1 MFTRFCSCHIG
12 NIILIMLLLTCFH
25 TKAQNRKNNNDT
37 LAIAQMIEKAQQNSN
52 DTSVVLF
59 LETIAAAKEKLQ
71 TRTDPEIKNKIA
83 QQLIRALLDCS
94 IVYFRNLEYA
104 KALEQD
110 SLALK
115 LSVEYNQTTLKA
127 ESYFNLAEVF
137 LELSKFKTATDC
149 YRNSLEYYSE
159 MKDSSGKFWS
169 FLGMGIVQKQTGN
182 FSNAIDFYNQ
192 ALVVA
197 RQAKMQAEEASCL
210 NNLGNI
216 YRKQGDFSKA
226 MEAYQ
231 QSIEVFRTLN
241 DDEAVSDCLNNIGN
255 LYLDNGDPFRALD
268 YYKQAL
274 VINLEKNDQYRL
286 IIRYKNLAGAYTE
299 LKDYDNARQY
309 LDDALI
315 LADKSGDKSFLAS
328 CNMQI
333 GKLHS
338 LRKDYIIA
346 IAYYT
351 KAENIYDETGSIAEQ
366 CESLIQ
372 LAFAKIETGA
382 LKEARTDAKKA
393 LEMAVETGSLKSQ
406 LDANLCMVSCL
417 EKANALDESYPF
429 LQKAS
434 QLKDS
439 IYSSEK
445 YRTIEEIEAD
455 FARNELRREN
465 EILTQNSLLQKKAI
479 RAKNLILFLLGITLL
494 LSGAVIWLV
503 YKRQKE
509 ATREVGRVK
518 QSSEESIEK
527 LHVDLV
533 NKERELTTKT
543 ISINQKNQILEGLIG
558 ELDKLKNNN
567 PTSSSILQL
576 QNQLK
581 TELSP
586 NSWKEFEIQFNEVH
600 PGFQNQL
607 LKRFPGLSP
616 SERRLCSFL
625 RLDMNTREIASLTGQ
640 TFKSIEVARTRI
652 RKKMNLSR
660 EENLSNFIASI

>member
-1 MFTRFCSCHIG
+1 M
-12 NIILIMLLLTCFH
+12 
-25 TKAQNRKNNNDT
+25 KAQNKPNGKDT
-37 LAIAQMIEKAQQNSN
+37 LLIAQMLEQAQQNNN
-52 DTSVVLF
+52 DTSVVLY
-59 LETIAAAKEKLQ
+59 LETITAAREKLQ
-71 TRTDPEIKNKIA
+71 TQTNSEIENKIA
-83 QQLIRALLDCS
+83 RQLIRALLDCS

-104 KALEQD
+104 KALKQD

-115 LSVEYNQTTLKA
+115 LSHEYSQTILKA

-137 LELSKFKTATDC
+137 LEQSKFKSATDC
-149 YRNSLEYYSE
+149 YRSALENYSE
-159 MKDSSGKFWS
+159 MKDPSGIFWS
-169 FLGMGIVQKQTGN
+169 YLGMGIVQKQSGN
-182 FSNAIDFYNQ
+182 FGNAIDFYNQ
-192 ALVVA
+192 ALEVA
-197 RQAKMQAEEASCL
+197 KKSKMLAEEASCL

-226 MEAYQ
+226 MESYQ
-231 QSIEVFRTLN
+231 LAIEVFRTLN
-241 DDEAVSDCLNNIGN
+241 DDDAVSDCLNNIGN

-268 YYKQAL
+268 YYKQSLTTA
-274 VINLEKNDQYRL
+274 LEKNDQYRL
-286 IIRYKNLAGAYTE
+286 IIRYKNLAG
-299 LKDYDNARQY
+299 DNARQY
-309 LDDALI
+309 IDDALI

-328 CNMQI
+328 CNMQM

-338 LRKDYIIA
+338 LRNDYIIA

-351 KAENIYDETGSIAEQ
+351 KAENIYAETGSIAEQ

-372 LAFAKIETGA
+372 LAMAKIEKGA

-393 LEMAVETGSLKSQ
+393 LELAVQTGSLKSQ
-406 LDANLCMVSCL
+406 LDANQCMVICL

-429 LQKAS
+429 LQKVS

-439 IYSSEK
+439 IYSAEK
-445 YRTIEEIEAD
+445 YRTIEELEAD
-455 FARNELRREN
+455 FARNELKREN

-527 LHVDLV
+527 LHDDLV

-558 ELDKLKNNN
+558 ELDKLKNSN
-567 PTSSSILQL
+567 PTSSAILQL

-607 LKRFPGLSP
+607 LKRFPELSP

-660 EENLSNFIASI
+660 VDNLSNFIASI

>member
-1 MFTRFCSCHIG
+1 
-12 NIILIMLLLTCFH
+12 MLLLTCH
-25 TKAQNRKNNNDT
+25 NLKAQNKPNGKDT
-37 LAIAQMIEKAQQNSN
+37 LLIAQMLEKAQQNNN
-52 DTSVVLF
+52 DTSVVLY
-59 LETIAAAKEKLQ
+59 LETITAAREKLQ
-71 TRTDPEIKNKIA
+71 TQTNSEIENKIA
-83 QQLIRALLDCS
+83 RQLIRALLDCS

-104 KALEQD
+104 KALKQD

-115 LSVEYNQTTLKA
+115 LSHEYNQTTLKA

-137 LELSKFKTATDC
+137 LEQSKFKSATDC
-149 YRNSLEYYSE
+149 YRSALENYTE
-159 MKDSSGKFWS
+159 MKDPSGIFWS
-169 FLGMGIVQKQTGN
+169 YLGMGIVQKQSGN
-182 FSNAIDFYNQ
+182 FGNAIDFYNQ
-192 ALVVA
+192 ALEVA
-197 RQAKMQAEEASCL
+197 KKSKMLAEEASCL

-226 MEAYQ
+226 MESYQ
-231 QSIEVFRTLN
+231 LAIEVFRTLN
-241 DDEAVSDCLNNIGN
+241 DDDAVSDCLNNIGN

-268 YYKQAL
+268 YYKQSLTTA
-274 VINLEKNDQYRL
+274 LEKNDQYRL

-328 CNMQI
+328 CNMQM

-338 LRKDYIIA
+338 LRNDYIIA

-351 KAENIYDETGSIAEQ
+351 KAENIYAETGSIAEQ

-372 LAFAKIETGA
+372 LAMAKIEKGA

-393 LEMAVETGSLKSQ
+393 LELAVQTGSLKSQ
-406 LDANLCMVSCL
+406 LDANQCMVICL

-429 LQKAS
+429 LQKVS

-439 IYSSEK
+439 IYSAEK
-445 YRTIEEIEAD
+445 YRTIEELEAD
-455 FARNELRREN
+455 FARNELKREN

-527 LHVDLV
+527 LHDDLV

-558 ELDKLKNNN
+558 ELDKLKNSNAS
-567 PTSSSILQL
+567 SSSILQL

-586 NSWKEFEIQFNEVH
+586 NTWKEFEIQFNEVH

-607 LKRFPGLSP
+607 LKRFPELSP

-660 EENLSNFIASI
+660 VDNLSNFIASI

>member
-149 YRNSLEYYSE
+149 YRNALEYYSE

-274 VINLEKNDQYRL
+274 VINLGKNDQYRL

>member
-1 MFTRFCSCHIG
+1 
-12 NIILIMLLLTCFH
+12 L
-25 TKAQNRKNNNDT
+25 KAQNKPNGKDT
-37 LAIAQMIEKAQQNSN
+37 LLIAQMLEQAQQNNN
-52 DTSVVLF
+52 DTSVVLY
-59 LETIAAAKEKLQ
+59 LETITAAREKLQ
-71 TRTDPEIKNKIA
+71 TQTNSEIENKIA
-83 QQLIRALLDCS
+83 RQLIRALLDCS

-104 KALEQD
+104 KALKQD
-110 SLALK
+110 SMALK
-115 LSVEYNQTTLKA
+115 LSHEYNQTTLKA

-137 LELSKFKTATDC
+137 LEQSKFKSATDC
-149 YRNSLEYYSE
+149 YGSALENYSE
-159 MKDSSGKFWS
+159 MKDPSGIFWS
-169 FLGMGIVQKQTGN
+169 YLGMGIVQKQSGN
-182 FSNAIDFYNQ
+182 FGNAIDFYNQ
-192 ALVVA
+192 ALEVA
-197 RQAKMQAEEASCL
+197 KKSKMLAEEASCL

-226 MEAYQ
+226 MESYQ
-231 QSIEVFRTLN
+231 LAIEVFRMLK
-241 DDEAVSDCLNNIGN
+241 DDDAVSDCLNNIGN

-268 YYKQAL
+268 YYKQSLTTA
-274 VINLEKNDQYRL
+274 LEKNDQYRL

-309 LDDALI
+309 IDDALI

-328 CNMQI
+328 CNMQM

-338 LRKDYIIA
+338 LRNDYIIA

-351 KAENIYDETGSIAEQ
+351 KAENIYAETGSIAEQ

-372 LAFAKIETGA
+372 LAMAKIEKGA

-393 LEMAVETGSLKSQ
+393 LELAVQTGSLKSQ
-406 LDANLCMVSCL
+406 LDANQCMVICL

-429 LQKAS
+429 LQKVS

-439 IYSSEK
+439 IYSAEK
-445 YRTIEEIEAD
+445 YRTIEELEAD
-455 FARNELRREN
+455 FARNELKREN

-527 LHVDLV
+527 LHDDLV

-558 ELDKLKNNN
+558 ELDKLKNSN
-567 PTSSSILQL
+567 PTSSAILQL

-586 NSWKEFEIQFNEVH
+586 NTWKEFEIQFNEVH

-607 LKRFPGLSP
+607 LKRFPELSP

-660 EENLSNFIASI
+660 VDNLSNFIASI

>member
-1 MFTRFCSCHIG
+1 
-12 NIILIMLLLTCFH
+12 MLLLAFNNLR
-25 TKAQNRKNNNDT
+25 AQNKPNGNDT
-37 LAIAQMIEKAQQNSN
+37 LLIAQMLEKAQQNSN
-52 DTSVVLF
+52 DTSVVLY
-59 LETIAAAKEKLQ
+59 LETIKTAEEKLQ
-71 TRTDPEIKNKIA
+71 TRSNPEIKNKIA

-94 IVYFRNLEYA
+94 ILYFRNLEYA

-110 SLALK
+110 SMALK
-115 LSVEYNQTTLKA
+115 LSEEHNQIILKA
-127 ESYFNLAEVF
+127 ESYFCLAEIF
-137 LELSKFKTATDC
+137 LEQSKFKSASDC
-149 YRNSLEYYSE
+149 YRSALENYSE
-159 MKDSSGKFWS
+159 MKDPSGIFWS
-169 FLGMGIVQKQTGN
+169 YLGMGIVQKQTGN
-182 FSNAIDFYNQ
+182 FSSAIDFYNQ
-192 ALVVA
+192 ALEVA
-197 RQAKMQAEEASCL
+197 KQSKMQAEEASCL

-226 MEAYQ
+226 MESYQ
-231 QSIEVFRTLN
+231 HSIEVFRTLN
-241 DDEAVSDCLNNIGN
+241 DDDAVSDCLNNIGN

-274 VINLEKNDQYRL
+274 TTPFKNNDLYRL

-315 LADKSGDKSFLAS
+315 LADKSGDKTFLAS
-328 CNMQI
+328 CNMQM

-351 KAENIYDETGSIAEQ
+351 KAENIYAETGSIAEQ

-372 LAFAKIETGA
+372 LAHVKLETGET
-382 LKEARTDAKKA
+382 KEAKTDAKRA
-393 LEMAVETGSLKSQ
+393 LELAVETGSLKCQ

-417 EKANALDESYPF
+417 EKANAFDESYPF
-429 LQKAS
+429 LQKVS

-439 IYSSEK
+439 IYSAEK

-494 LSGAVIWLV
+494 LSGAVIWLI

-527 LHVDLV
+527 LHDNLIT
-533 NKERELTTKT
+533 KERELTTKT
-543 ISINQKNQILEGLIG
+543 ISINQKNQILEGLIT

-567 PTSSSILQL
+567 PTPSSIIQL

-586 NSWKEFEIQFNEVH
+586 NSWKEFEIQFNDVH

-607 LKRFPGLSP
+607 LKRFPELSP

-640 TFKSIEVARTRI
+640 SLKSIEVARTRI

>member
-59 LETIAAAKEKLQ
+59 LETITAAKEKLQ

-149 YRNSLEYYSE
+149 YRNALEYYSE

-274 VINLEKNDQYRL
+274 VINLGKNDQYRL

>member
-12 NIILIMLLLTCFH
+12 NIVLIMLLLTCFH
-25 TKAQNRKNNNDT
+25 SKAQNRKDNNDT
-37 LAIAQMIEKAQQNSN
+37 LAIAQMLEKAQQNSN
-52 DTSVVLF
+52 DTTVALY
-59 LETIAAAKEKLQ
+59 LETITAAKEKLQ
-71 TRTDPEIKNKIA
+71 TRANPEIKIKIA

-115 LSVEYNQTTLKA
+115 LSDEYKETTLKA

-137 LELSKFKTATDC
+137 LEQSKFKSATEC
-149 YRNSLEYYSE
+149 YRNALEYYSE
-159 MKDSSGKFWS
+159 MKDPSGRFWS
-169 FLGMGIVQKQTGN
+169 FLGLGIVQKQTGN
-182 FSNAIDFYNQ
+182 FGDAIDFYNQ

-226 MEAYQ
+226 MESYQ
-231 QSIEVFRTLN
+231 HAIEVFRTLN

-274 VINLEKNDQYRL
+274 AINLAQNDQYRL

-328 CNMQI
+328 CNMQM

-338 LRKDYIIA
+338 QRKDFIIA

-351 KAENIYDETGSIAEQ
+351 KAENIYAETGSIAEQ

-372 LAFAKIETGA
+372 LAFTKIETGA
-382 LKEARTDAKKA
+382 LKDARSDAKKA
-393 LEMAVETGSLKSQ
+393 LELAVETGSLKSQ

-429 LQKAS
+429 LQKVS

-439 IYSSEK
+439 IYTAEK

-479 RAKNLILFLLGITLL
+479 RAKNLILFLLGITLM

-533 NKERELTTKT
+533 TKERELTTKT

>member
-1 MFTRFCSCHIG
+1 
-12 NIILIMLLLTCFH
+12 L
-25 TKAQNRKNNNDT
+25 KAQNKPNGKDT
-37 LAIAQMIEKAQQNSN
+37 LLIAQMLEQAQQNNN
-52 DTSVVLF
+52 DTSVVLY
-59 LETIAAAKEKLQ
+59 LETITAAREKLQ
-71 TRTDPEIKNKIA
+71 TQTNSEIENKIA
-83 QQLIRALLDCS
+83 RQLIRALLDCS

-104 KALEQD
+104 KALKQD

-115 LSVEYNQTTLKA
+115 LSHEYSQTILKA

-137 LELSKFKTATDC
+137 LEQSKFKSATDC
-149 YRNSLEYYSE
+149 YRSALENYSE
-159 MKDSSGKFWS
+159 MKDPSGIFWS
-169 FLGMGIVQKQTGN
+169 YLGMGIVQKQSGN
-182 FSNAIDFYNQ
+182 FGNAIDFYNQ
-192 ALVVA
+192 ALEVA
-197 RQAKMQAEEASCL
+197 KKSKMLAEEASCL

-226 MEAYQ
+226 MESYQ
-231 QSIEVFRTLN
+231 LAIEVFRTLN
-241 DDEAVSDCLNNIGN
+241 DDDAVSDCLNNIGN

-268 YYKQAL
+268 YYKQSLTTA
-274 VINLEKNDQYRL
+274 LEKNDQYRL
-286 IIRYKNLAGAYTE
+286 IIRYKNLAG
-299 LKDYDNARQY
+299 DNARQY
-309 LDDALI
+309 IDDALI

-328 CNMQI
+328 CNMQM

-338 LRKDYIIA
+338 LRNDYIIA

-351 KAENIYDETGSIAEQ
+351 KAENIYAETGSIAEQ

-372 LAFAKIETGA
+372 LAMAKIEKGA

-393 LEMAVETGSLKSQ
+393 LELAVQTGSLKSQ
-406 LDANLCMVSCL
+406 LDANQCMVICL

-429 LQKAS
+429 LQKVS

-439 IYSSEK
+439 IYSAEK
-445 YRTIEEIEAD
+445 YRTIEELEAD
-455 FARNELRREN
+455 FARNELKREN

-527 LHVDLV
+527 LHDDLV

-558 ELDKLKNNN
+558 ELDKLKNSN
-567 PTSSSILQL
+567 PTSSAILQL

-607 LKRFPGLSP
+607 LKRFPELSP

-660 EENLSNFIASI
+660 VDNLSNFIASI

>member
-1 MFTRFCSCHIG
+1 MF
-12 NIILIMLLLTCFH
+12 LIVVTSL
-25 TKAQNRKNNNDT
+25 
-37 LAIAQMIEKAQQNSN
+37 
-52 DTSVVLF
+52 TSVRAQKSDIKPDSTLITHYLANAVNAEADSAIL
-59 LETIAAAKEKLQ
+59 LYNRAIQIAENCLLGFGSRQYKEDIKRKLVKAKLGLGLVFYK
-71 TRTDPEIKNKIA
+71 R
-83 QQLIRALLDCS
+83 
-94 IVYFRNLEYA
+94 LEYD
-104 KALEQD
+104 KALN
-110 SLALK
+110 LFTL
-115 LSVEYNQTTLKA
+115 TLKEAESLGDTELEA
-127 ESYFNLAEVF
+127 ESYFNIAELH
-137 LELSKFKTATDC
+137 LELSHFKDAM
-149 YRNSLEYYSE
+149 EYYKISLSKYE
-159 MKDSSGKFWS
+159 KINDDASQFWCYT
-169 FLGMGIVQKQTGN
+169 GMGIVQKQIGN
-182 FSNAIDFYNQ
+182 YSEAIEFYLK
-192 ALVVA
+192 ALKKAGIVGLSHEGA
-197 RQAKMQAEEASCL
+197 ICY
-210 NNLGNI
+210 NNLGNV
-216 YRKQGDFSKA
+216 YRKHGDFAMA
-226 MEAYQ
+226 MESYQ
-231 QSIEVFRTLN
+231 HSIEVFRNLN
-241 DDEAVSDCLNNIGN
+241 DDDAVSDCLNNIGN

-274 VINLEKNDQYRL
+274 TTPLKNNDLYRL

-315 LADKSGDKSFLAS
+315 LADKSGDKTFLAS
-328 CNMQI
+328 CNMQM

-351 KAENIYDETGSIAEQ
+351 KAENIYAETGSIAEQ

-372 LAFAKIETGA
+372 LAHVKLETGET
-382 LKEARTDAKKA
+382 KEAKTDAKKA
-393 LEMAVETGSLKSQ
+393 LELAEETGSLKCQ

-417 EKANALDESYPF
+417 EKANAFDESYPF
-429 LQKAS
+429 LQKVS

-439 IYSSEK
+439 IYSAEK

-494 LSGAVIWLV
+494 LSGAVIWLI

-527 LHVDLV
+527 LHDNLIT
-533 NKERELTTKT
+533 KERELTTKT
-543 ISINQKNQILEGLIG
+543 ISINQKNQILEGLIT

-567 PTSSSILQL
+567 PTPSSIIQL

-586 NSWKEFEIQFNEVH
+586 NSWKEFEIQFNDVH

-607 LKRFPGLSP
+607 LKRFPELSP

-640 TFKSIEVARTRI
+640 SLKSIEVARTRI

>member
-1 MFTRFCSCHIG
+1 M
-12 NIILIMLLLTCFH
+12 
-25 TKAQNRKNNNDT
+25 
-37 LAIAQMIEKAQQNSN
+37 
-52 DTSVVLF
+52 
-59 LETIAAAKEKLQ
+59 
-71 TRTDPEIKNKIA
+71 
-83 QQLIRALLDCS
+83 LDCS

-104 KALEQD
+104 KALKQD

-115 LSVEYNQTTLKA
+115 LSHEYNQTTLKA

-137 LELSKFKTATDC
+137 LEQSKFKSATDC
-149 YRNSLEYYSE
+149 YRSALENYSE
-159 MKDSSGKFWS
+159 MKDASGIFWS
-169 FLGMGIVQKQTGN
+169 YLGMGIVQKQSGN
-182 FSNAIDFYNQ
+182 FGNAIDFYNQ
-192 ALVVA
+192 ALEVA
-197 RQAKMQAEEASCL
+197 KKSKMLAEEASCL

-226 MEAYQ
+226 MESYQ
-231 QSIEVFRTLN
+231 LAIEVFRTLN
-241 DDEAVSDCLNNIGN
+241 DDDAVSDCLNNIGN

-268 YYKQAL
+268 YYKQSLTTA
-274 VINLEKNDQYRL
+274 LEKNDQYRL

-309 LDDALI
+309 IDDALI

-328 CNMQI
+328 CNMQM

-338 LRKDYIIA
+338 LRNDYIIA

-351 KAENIYDETGSIAEQ
+351 KAENIYAETGSIAEQ

-372 LAFAKIETGA
+372 LAMAKIEKGA

-393 LEMAVETGSLKSQ
+393 LELAVQTGSLKSQ
-406 LDANLCMVSCL
+406 LDANQCMVICL

-429 LQKAS
+429 LQKVS

-439 IYSSEK
+439 IYSAEK
-445 YRTIEEIEAD
+445 YRTTEELEAY
-455 FARNELRREN
+455 FARNELKREN

-527 LHVDLV
+527 LHDDLV

-558 ELDKLKNNN
+558 ELDKLKNSN
-567 PTSSSILQL
+567 PTSSAILQL

-586 NSWKEFEIQFNEVH
+586 NTWKEFEIQFNEVH

-607 LKRFPGLSP
+607 LKRFPELSP

-660 EENLSNFIASI
+660 VDNLSNFIASI

>member
-1 MFTRFCSCHIG
+1 M
-12 NIILIMLLLTCFH
+12 
-25 TKAQNRKNNNDT
+25 KAQNKPNGKDT
-37 LAIAQMIEKAQQNSN
+37 LLIAQMLEKAQQNNN
-52 DTSVVLF
+52 DTSVVLY
-59 LETIAAAKEKLQ
+59 LETITAAREKLQ
-71 TRTDPEIKNKIA
+71 TQTNSEIENKIA
-83 QQLIRALLDCS
+83 RQLIRALLDCS

-104 KALEQD
+104 KALKQD

-115 LSVEYNQTTLKA
+115 LSYEYNQTTLKA

-137 LELSKFKTATDC
+137 LEQSKFKSATDC
-149 YRNSLEYYSE
+149 YRSALENYSE
-159 MKDSSGKFWS
+159 MKDPSGIFWS
-169 FLGMGIVQKQTGN
+169 YLGMGIVQKQSGN
-182 FSNAIDFYNQ
+182 FGNAIDFYNQ
-192 ALVVA
+192 ALEVA
-197 RQAKMQAEEASCL
+197 KKSKMLAEEASCL

-226 MEAYQ
+226 MESYQ
-231 QSIEVFRTLN
+231 LAIEVFRTLN
-241 DDEAVSDCLNNIGN
+241 DDDAVSDCLNNIGN

-268 YYKQAL
+268 YYKQSLTTA
-274 VINLEKNDQYRL
+274 LEKNDQYRL

-309 LDDALI
+309 IDDALI

-328 CNMQI
+328 CNMQM

-338 LRKDYIIA
+338 LRNDYIIA

-351 KAENIYDETGSIAEQ
+351 KAENIYAETGSIAEQ

-372 LAFAKIETGA
+372 LAMAKIEKGA

-393 LEMAVETGSLKSQ
+393 LELAVQTGSLKSQ
-406 LDANLCMVSCL
+406 LDANQCMVICL

-429 LQKAS
+429 LQKVS

-439 IYSSEK
+439 IYSAEK
-445 YRTIEEIEAD
+445 YRTIEELEAD
-455 FARNELRREN
+455 FARNELKREN

-527 LHVDLV
+527 LHDDLV

-558 ELDKLKNNN
+558 ELDKLKNSN
-567 PTSSSILQL
+567 PTSSAILQL

-586 NSWKEFEIQFNEVH
+586 NTWKEFEIQFNEVH

-607 LKRFPGLSP
+607 LKRFPELSP

-660 EENLSNFIASI
+660 VDNLSNFIASI

>member
-1 MFTRFCSCHIG
+1 
-12 NIILIMLLLTCFH
+12 MLLLTCH
-25 TKAQNRKNNNDT
+25 NLKAQNKPNGKDT
-37 LAIAQMIEKAQQNSN
+37 LLIAQMLEKAQQNNN
-52 DTSVVLF
+52 DTSVVLY
-59 LETIAAAKEKLQ
+59 LETITAAREKLQ
-71 TRTDPEIKNKIA
+71 TQTNSEIENKIA
-83 QQLIRALLDCS
+83 RQLIRALLDCS

-104 KALEQD
+104 KALKQD

-115 LSVEYNQTTLKA
+115 LSHEYNQTTLKA

-137 LELSKFKTATDC
+137 LEQSKFKSATDC
-149 YRNSLEYYSE
+149 YRSALENYSE
-159 MKDSSGKFWS
+159 MKDPSGIFWS
-169 FLGMGIVQKQTGN
+169 YLGMGIVQKQSGN
-182 FSNAIDFYNQ
+182 FGNAIDFYNQ
-192 ALVVA
+192 ALEVA
-197 RQAKMQAEEASCL
+197 KKSKMLAEEASCL

-226 MEAYQ
+226 MESYQ
-231 QSIEVFRTLN
+231 LAIEVFRTLN
-241 DDEAVSDCLNNIGN
+241 DDDAVSDCLNNIGN

-274 VINLEKNDQYRL
+274 TTALEKNDQYRL

-328 CNMQI
+328 CNMQM

-338 LRKDYIIA
+338 LRNDYIIA

-351 KAENIYDETGSIAEQ
+351 KAENIYAETGSIAEQ

-372 LAFAKIETGA
+372 LAMAKIEKGA

-393 LEMAVETGSLKSQ
+393 LELAVQTGSLKSQ
-406 LDANLCMVSCL
+406 LDANQCMVFCL
-417 EKANALDESYPF
+417 EKANALDESYPY
-429 LQKAS
+429 LQKVS

-439 IYSSEK
+439 IYSAEK
-445 YRTIEEIEAD
+445 YRTIEELEAD
-455 FARNELRREN
+455 FARNELKREN

-527 LHVDLV
+527 LHDDLV

-558 ELDKLKNNN
+558 ELDKLKNSN
-567 PTSSSILQL
+567 PTSSAILQL

-586 NSWKEFEIQFNEVH
+586 NTWKEFEIQFNEVH

-607 LKRFPGLSP
+607 LKRFPELSP

-660 EENLSNFIASI
+660 VDNLSNFIASI

>member
-1 MFTRFCSCHIG
+1 
-12 NIILIMLLLTCFH
+12 L
-25 TKAQNRKNNNDT
+25 KAQNKPNGKDT
-37 LAIAQMIEKAQQNSN
+37 LLIAQMLEQAQQNNN
-52 DTSVVLF
+52 DTSVVLY
-59 LETIAAAKEKLQ
+59 LETITAAREKLQ
-71 TRTDPEIKNKIA
+71 TQTNSEIENKIA
-83 QQLIRALLDCS
+83 RQLIRALLDCS

-104 KALEQD
+104 KALKQD

-115 LSVEYNQTTLKA
+115 LSYEYNQTTLKA

-137 LELSKFKTATDC
+137 LEQSKFKSATDC
-149 YRNSLEYYSE
+149 YRSALENYSE
-159 MKDSSGKFWS
+159 MKDPSGIFWS
-169 FLGMGIVQKQTGN
+169 YLGMGIVQKQSGN
-182 FSNAIDFYNQ
+182 FGNAIDFYNQ
-192 ALVVA
+192 ALKVA
-197 RQAKMQAEEASCL
+197 KKSKMLAEEASCL

-226 MEAYQ
+226 MESYQ
-231 QSIEVFRTLN
+231 LAIEVFRTLN
-241 DDEAVSDCLNNIGN
+241 DDDAVSDCLNNIGN

-268 YYKQAL
+268 YYKQSLTTA
-274 VINLEKNDQYRL
+274 LEKNDQYRL

-309 LDDALI
+309 IDDALI

-328 CNMQI
+328 CNMQM

-338 LRKDYIIA
+338 LRNDYIIA

-351 KAENIYDETGSIAEQ
+351 KAENIYAETGSIAEQ

-372 LAFAKIETGA
+372 LAMAKIEKGA

-393 LEMAVETGSLKSQ
+393 LELAVQTGSLKSQ
-406 LDANLCMVSCL
+406 LDANQCMVICL

-439 IYSSEK
+439 IYSAEK
-445 YRTIEEIEAD
+445 YRTIEELEAD
-455 FARNELRREN
+455 FARNELKREN

-494 LSGAVIWLV
+494 LSGAIIWLV

-527 LHVDLV
+527 LHDDLV

-558 ELDKLKNNN
+558 ELDKLKNSN
-567 PTSSSILQL
+567 PTSSAILQL

-607 LKRFPGLSP
+607 LKRFPELSP

-660 EENLSNFIASI
+660 VDNLSNFIASI

>member
-1 MFTRFCSCHIG
+1 
-12 NIILIMLLLTCFH
+12 MLLLAFNNLR
-25 TKAQNRKNNNDT
+25 AQNKPNGNDT
-37 LAIAQMIEKAQQNSN
+37 LLIAQMLEKAQQNSN
-52 DTSVVLF
+52 DTSVVLY
-59 LETIAAAKEKLQ
+59 LETISAAKEKLQ
-71 TRTDPEIKNKIA
+71 TRTNPEIKNKIA

-110 SLALK
+110 SMALK
-115 LSVEYNQTTLKA
+115 LSEEHNQIILKA
-127 ESYFNLAEVF
+127 ESYFCLAEVF
-137 LELSKFKTATDC
+137 LEQSKFKSASDC
-149 YRNSLEYYSE
+149 YRSALENYSK
-159 MKDSSGKFWS
+159 MKDPSGIFWS
-169 FLGMGIVQKQTGN
+169 YLGLGIVQKQTGN
-182 FSNAIDFYNQ
+182 FGNAIDFYNQ
-192 ALVVA
+192 ALEVA
-197 RQAKMQAEEASCL
+197 KQSKMQAEEASCL

-226 MEAYQ
+226 MESYQ
-231 QSIEVFRTLN
+231 HSIEVFRTLN
-241 DDEAVSDCLNNIGN
+241 DDDAVSDCLNNIGN

-274 VINLEKNDQYRL
+274 TTPFKNNDLYRL

-315 LADKSGDKSFLAS
+315 LADKSGDKTFLAS
-328 CNMQI
+328 CNMQM

-351 KAENIYDETGSIAEQ
+351 KAENIYAETGSIAEQ

-372 LAFAKIETGA
+372 LAHVKLETGET
-382 LKEARTDAKKA
+382 KEAKTDAKKA
-393 LEMAVETGSLKSQ
+393 LELAEETGSLKCQ

-417 EKANALDESYPF
+417 EKANAFDESYPF
-429 LQKAS
+429 LQKVS

-439 IYSSEK
+439 IYSAEK

-494 LSGAVIWLV
+494 LSGAVIWLI

-527 LHVDLV
+527 LHDNLIT
-533 NKERELTTKT
+533 KERELTTKT
-543 ISINQKNQILEGLIG
+543 ISINQKNQILEGL
-558 ELDKLKNNN
+558 N
-567 PTSSSILQL
+567 
-576 QNQLK
+576 
-581 TELSP
+581 TEL
-586 NSWKEFEIQFNEVH
+586 
-600 PGFQNQL
+600 G
-607 LKRFPGLSP
+607 
-616 SERRLCSFL
+616 
-625 RLDMNTREIASLTGQ
+625 
-640 TFKSIEVARTRI
+640 
-652 RKKMNLSR
+652 
-660 EENLSNFIASI
+660 

>member
-1 MFTRFCSCHIG
+1 
-12 NIILIMLLLTCFH
+12 MLVLAFH
-25 TKAQNRKNNNDT
+25 DLKAQNKPNGNDT
-37 LAIAQMIEKAQQNSN
+37 LLIAQMLEKAKQSSG
-52 DTSVVLF
+52 DTSVVLY
-59 LETIAAAKEKLQ
+59 LETIKTAEEKLQ
-71 TRTDPEIKNKIA
+71 TRSNHEIKNKIA

-110 SLALK
+110 SMALK
-115 LSVEYNQTTLKA
+115 LSEEYNQIILKA
-127 ESYFNLAEVF
+127 ESYFCLAEIF
-137 LELSKFKTATDC
+137 LEQSKYKTASDC
-149 YRNSLEYYSE
+149 YRNALENYTE
-159 MKDSSGKFWS
+159 MKDPSGIFWS
-169 FLGMGIVQKQTGN
+169 YLGMGIVQKQTGN
-182 FSNAIDFYNQ
+182 FVDAIDFYNQ
-192 ALVVA
+192 ALEVA
-197 RQAKMQAEEASCL
+197 KQSKMLAEEASCL

-216 YRKQGDFSKA
+216 YRKMGNFSKA
-226 MEAYQ
+226 MESYQ
-231 QSIEVFRTLN
+231 LSIEVFRKLN
-241 DDEAVSDCLNNIGN
+241 DEDAVSDCLNNIGN

-268 YYKQAL
+268 YYKQSLTTAL
-274 VINLEKNDQYRL
+274 ENNDEYRL

-315 LADKSGDKSFLAS
+315 LADKSGDKSFWAS
-328 CNMQI
+328 CNMQM

-338 LRKDYIIA
+338 LRNDYIIA

-351 KAENIYDETGSIAEQ
+351 KAENIYAETGSIAEQ

-372 LAFAKIETGA
+372 LALAKIEKGA
-382 LKEARTDAKKA
+382 LKEARADAKKA
-393 LEMAVETGSLKSQ
+393 LELAVETGSLKSQ
-406 LDANLCMVSCL
+406 LDANQCMVSCL
-417 EKANALDESYPF
+417 EKANAFDESYPF
-429 LQKAS
+429 LQKVS

-439 IYSSEK
+439 IYSVEK

-527 LHVDLV
+527 LHDDLV

-543 ISINQKNQILEGLIG
+543 ISINQKNKILEGLIG

-567 PTSSSILQL
+567 ASSSSILQL

-586 NSWKEFEIQFNEVH
+586 NSWKEFEIQFNDVH

-607 LKRFPGLSP
+607 LKRFPELSP